1 MPLQRVGGEFT
12 MKGLPGFLP
21 SDPSTIKRTDG
32 IDNDALGAILGG
44 PQWNRRA
51 VMSLAALG
59 AAAVGLPV
67 NNAIAQS
74 GDRSAQLPAIP
85 IGRTVTLPSTRETV
99 SSGVLDPSRAAAV
112 TVDSGDVV
120 HYPDTWTH
128 WGNEAKYG
136 LSFEEREPI
145 RKKYPSGPYSNV
157 GPVAVRGAEP
167 GDVIELRWLKM
178 RPIDWGWTSFPLGV
192 GALPKYFDRPYLRYL
207 RFDAQRET
215 TEFVPGVKV
224 PLAPF
229 QGVTAVQP
237 ADDKPVSAILAGNY
251 GGNLD
256 LPEIIVGTS
265 LFLPVQRPGGLVWT
279 SDSNA
284 AQGDGVICQTAIET
298 AMEDMR
304 IQYILHKQVTLQG
317 PLVETPTHWINIGF
331 GDSLDLALA
340 DCIIRML
347 RWGSRVSGIDQRDL
361 YALYSVAASYRVTQY
376 SNQTG
381 TVYAAVPPKAV
392 HGMLPKTIFSGEL
405 QSRIATMTRST

>member
-1 MPLQRVGGEFT
+1 MT
-12 MKGLPGFLP
+12 NLPGFQP
-21 SDPSTIKRTDG
+21 PKPRTIERIEG
-32 IDNDALGAILGG
+32 INNESLEASLRR
-44 PQWNRRA
+44 PRWNRRA

-59 AAAVGLPV
+59 AAAVGLPPSKAV
-67 NNAIAQS
+67 AQPP
-74 GDRSAQLPAIP
+74 DRAAQLPAVP
-85 IGRTVTLPSTRETV
+85 LGRTVTLPSTRETV
-99 SSGVLDPSRAAAV
+99 SSGVLDPSRAAAI
-112 TVDSGDVV
+112 TVESGDVV

-145 RKKYPSGPYSNV
+145 RKKYPNGPYSNV
-157 GPVAVRGAEP
+157 GPVAVHDAEP

-215 TEFVPGVKV
+215 TEFVPGVQV

-256 LPEIIVGTS
+256 LPEIVVGTS

-304 IQYILHKQVTLQG
+304 IQYILHKRVPLEG
-317 PLVETPTHWINIGF
+317 PLVETPTHWITIGF

-340 DCIIRML
+340 DCIVRML
-347 RWGSRVSGIDQRDL
+347 RWANRASGIDQRDL

-392 HGMLPKTIFSGEL
+392 HGMLPKEL
-405 QSRIATMTRST
+405 FTPAMRTRISELLRLGA